1 MQMPCELHNS
11 IACYMQLHKVKRLK
25 GSALPS
31 HDLHLHF
38 RITSILEGFSTS
50 AASNPPSL
58 WHPAKDHKDCHLENL
73 CCVAKAPNTN
83 IWGGGEMGKK
93 GSMHSQCMSNASAK
107 QNPNKTVTKPKH
119 STWPQ
124 TLETSPRP
132 PIHRASFKARI
143 PKCVPKNVH
152 ESAFLFRLLWPL
164 V

>member
-1 MQMPCELHNS
+1 
-11 IACYMQLHKVKRLK
+11 MQLHKVKRLK

-83 IWGGGEMGKK
+83 IWGGKWGK
-93 GSMHSQCMSNASAK
+93 GGLCIVNAC
-107 QNPNKTVTKPKH
+107 QTQVQNKTQTKP
-119 STWPQ
+119 
-124 TLETSPRP
+124 
-132 PIHRASFKARI
+132 
-143 PKCVPKNVH
+143 
-152 ESAFLFRLLWPL
+152 
-164 V
+164 